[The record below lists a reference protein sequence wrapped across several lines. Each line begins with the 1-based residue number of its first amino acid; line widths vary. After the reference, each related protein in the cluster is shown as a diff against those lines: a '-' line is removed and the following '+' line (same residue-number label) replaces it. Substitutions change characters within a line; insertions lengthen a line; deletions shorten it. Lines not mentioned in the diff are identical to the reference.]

1 MLVIHKDTCPALC
14 QMKRFW
20 RGRLVQF
27 ECNHHDH
34 ACTCSAPT
42 AEQLRELVEAAELAV
57 EFPEWAYT
65 QTGKA
70 RLDAAVEPWR
80 KAMGRPEPPP
90 EKS

>member
-42 AEQLRELVEAAELAV
+42 AEQLRELVEAAEV
-57 EFPEWAYT
+57 ISDWRTGEYRPET
-65 QTGKA
+65 TE
-70 RLDAAVEPWR
+70 RLDAALVPFR
-80 KAMGRPEPPP
+80 
-90 EKS
+90 EKK